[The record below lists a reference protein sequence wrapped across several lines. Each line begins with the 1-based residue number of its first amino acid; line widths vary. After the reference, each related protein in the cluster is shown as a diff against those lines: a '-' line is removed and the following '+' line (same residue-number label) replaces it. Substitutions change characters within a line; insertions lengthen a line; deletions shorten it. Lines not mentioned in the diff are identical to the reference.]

1 MKRPEES
8 LQRQVASFLRATVP
22 APPMGPVWFHVP
34 NGGARSRAEAG
45 IFKAMGVRAGMLDL
59 VFLWRRSFL
68 IELKGPNGSLSL
80 EQKATIAD
88 LELLGIPTFV
98 CRSMDEV
105 QAALNEMGVPLLGR
119 IAA

>member
-1 MKRPEES
+1 MKRPEEA

-45 IFKAMGVRAGMLDL
+45 IFKVMGVKAGVPDL
-59 VFLWRRSFL
+59 LFLWSRPFA
-68 IELKGPNGSLSL
+68 IELKALKGTSSDA
-80 EQKATIAD
+80 QKAMLAD
-88 LELLGIPTFV
+88 LELVGIKTFV
-98 CRSMDEV
+98 CRSMDEL
-105 QAALNEMGVPLLGR
+105 QAALNEMRVPLLGR